1 MILYVNVIIIFFLF
15 SNNGDNTIVL
25 PMGKIFT
32 EKISCSSSQIHV
44 ADDRILS
51 AELSSN
57 YLIVS
62 PRSVGSTAIYVTC
75 QDGSTLVK
83 NITVTTFEGIISY
96 HTLKKFLVDEL
107 RHEYNGKSNGLE
119 ILFPGDRLIIT
130 GNMEDVQEFLKLRQI
145 IKTIDFPISNF
156 IILQPERLRVLA
168 DVISNE
174 LMDAGIR
181 VSVKA
186 MGNVIFLEGVV
197 PDIQT
202 KRKMLSIVE
211 AYTRNYVDLVEVGIG
226 KDFIVSLELYLIEVG
241 ERDIKE
247 LGVNWPLIIDS
258 PISLQLGLSRGGSS
272 SVSTSESLNGD
283 VSRSQDS
290 SSEQRGNVSFGLSG
304 SAQFVAGLRL
314 LLQSGRSRVLSSPK
328 LVVKNGGKA
337 RFVVGGKIPIPSIT
351 TTAGVQTTAIDF
363 RDFGIVLVVQ
373 PTVDM
378 QRNVSMVVA
387 AELSEPSKDLAVQN
401 VPGFISRYVETS
413 VLLKDRNTLMLSGL
427 TSQSDSKGVRKVPIL
442 GSIPIL
448 GELFKSRSMET
459 QSKDLVIFI
468 TPYVYSVDEI
478 EKLEKK
484 EIDRMKEKYEEY
496 MNTKE
501 IKISD

>member
-1 MILYVNVIIIFFLF
+1 
-15 SNNGDNTIVL
+15 
-25 PMGKIFT
+25 
-32 EKISCSSSQIHV
+32 
-44 ADDRILS
+44 
-51 AELSSN
+51 
-57 YLIVS
+57 
-62 PRSVGSTAIYVTC
+62 
-75 QDGSTLVK
+75 
-83 NITVTTFEGIISY
+83 
-96 HTLKKFLVDEL
+96 
-107 RHEYNGKSNGLE
+107 
-119 ILFPGDRLIIT
+119 
-130 GNMEDVQEFLKLRQI
+130 
-145 IKTIDFPISNF
+145 
-156 IILQPERLRVLA
+156 
-168 DVISNE
+168 
-174 LMDAGIR
+174 
-181 VSVKA
+181 
-186 MGNVIFLEGVV
+186 
-197 PDIQT
+197 
-202 KRKMLSIVE
+202 
-211 AYTRNYVDLVEVGIG
+211 
-226 KDFIVSLELYLIEVG
+226 
-241 ERDIKE
+241 
-247 LGVNWPLIIDS
+247 
-258 PISLQLGLSRGGSS
+258 
-272 SVSTSESLNGD
+272 
-283 VSRSQDS
+283 
-290 SSEQRGNVSFGLSG
+290 
-304 SAQFVAGLRL
+304 
-314 LLQSGRSRVLSSPK
+314 
-328 LVVKNGGKA
+328 
-337 RFVVGGKIPIPSIT
+337 IPIPSIT